1 MSERQ
6 IYDLIKADNIER
18 FQNYVP
24 SIMSPGHKFTRLFS
38 CSIAPLRNRPPLIS
52 VAAFFGAVKIFRYLI
67 MQGVDLNELDGLGTS
82 LVTFAVVGGNMNI
95 LQLLD
100 EHGVSFDGALFT
112 AAEVGNYEV
121 FMWLFATREID
132 LRQRKEDNTT
142 ILHAAARSG
151 NWRLIDLLLKL
162 DQDHLGLGDFYDIL
176 SLLREANRSRSSSDD
191 SEEESEE
198 SDLWE

>member
-1 MSERQ
+1 MWSERQ
-6 IYDLIKADNIER
+6 VYDLIKADNIEK

-24 SIMSPGHKFTRLFS
+24 SVMPANHKFTRLFS
-38 CSIAPLRNRPPLIS
+38 CSIACLRNRPPLIS

-67 MQGVDLNELDGLGTS
+67 MQGVDLGDLDSLGTS
-82 LVTFAVVGGNMNI
+82 VVTFAVAGGNMNI

-112 AAEVGNYEV
+112 AAEAGNYEV
-121 FMWLFATREID
+121 FMWLFSTRQID
-132 LRQRKEDNTT
+132 LRQRKTDNTT

-176 SLLREANRSRSSSDD
+176 ALLREANRSRSSSDE

-198 SDLWE
+198 TWE